1 VVRRVEDVHTVL
13 HGKNFEQ
20 FQHYKDRNPPWIK
33 LWTRLLDDYEF
44 NELSKENQRDLM
56 MI

>member
-1 VVRRVEDVHTVL
+1 MRMSTRYFTV
-13 HGKNFEQ
+13 KNFEQ

-33 LWTRLLDDYEF
+33 LWTKLLDDYEF